1 MQGNSK
7 ESFLLLYG
15 VLSGLLV
22 LVIASMLAVSGRVF
36 EQQKNEDSKDEGSR
50 VLLKALSFLL
60 CMYLF
65 ILQIPL
71 TTLLL

>member
-1 MQGNSK
+1 M
-7 ESFLLLYG
+7 LYG

-60 CMYLF
+60 CKYLF